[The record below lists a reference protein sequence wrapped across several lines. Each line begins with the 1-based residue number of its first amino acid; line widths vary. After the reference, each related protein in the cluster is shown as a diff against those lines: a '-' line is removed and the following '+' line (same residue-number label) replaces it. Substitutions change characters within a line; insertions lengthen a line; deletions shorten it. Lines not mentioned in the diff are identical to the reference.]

1 MYLCRIT
8 DILKM
13 DTNDN
18 YDTGY
23 HLPVLLTQSV
33 DALEINPDGCYVDL
47 TFGGGGHSRE
57 ILSRLSASGRLIGFD
72 QDEDA
77 LANIPPNEPRFQLLK
92 YNFRYLQRALRLLGI
107 RQVDGI
113 LADLGVSSF
122 QFDTAERGFSYR
134 FEAELDMRM
143 SRDGNITAQDIL
155 HTYTADQLQNMFGQ
169 LGEVRNARTLAQ
181 AIVQARQRKKIR
193 TTQEFLALLEKQII
207 GPKYKYLGQVFQ
219 ALRMEVNE
227 ELAALREMLSQ
238 TASVIKPGGLLAVIT
253 YHSLE
258 DRLVK
263 QWIKNG
269 NFDAEPDKDFYG
281 NAQVPF
287 QSTTKKPI
295 EPSAEE
301 QRQNSRAHSARLRI
315 ARRK

>member
-1 MYLCRIT
+1 MMTNEEYNT
-8 DILKM
+8 D
-13 DTNDN
+13 
-18 YDTGY
+18 Y
-23 HLPVLLTQSV
+23 HLPVLLKESV
-33 DALEINPDGCYVDL
+33 DALQINPSGVYVDL

-57 ILSRLSASGRLIGFD
+57 ILSRLNADGRLIGFD

-77 LANIPPNEPRFQLLK
+77 VANIPADEPRFQLLK
-92 YNFRYLQRALRLLGI
+92 YNFRVLQRALRLVGH

-122 QFDTAERGFSYR
+122 QFDTAHRGFSYR

-143 SRDGNITAQDIL
+143 NQENPRTAQDIL
-155 HTYTADQLQNMFGQ
+155 QTYTAEQLQTMFSQ

-181 AIVQARQRKKIR
+181 GIVQARSRKRIK
-193 TTQEFLALLEKQII
+193 TTQELLALLEKFII

-227 ELAALREMLSQ
+227 ELAALREMLQQ
-238 TASVIKPGGLLAVIT
+238 TASVIRPGGILSVIT

-263 QWIKNG
+263 NWIRNG
-269 NFDAEPDKDFYG
+269 NFDSEPDRDFYG
-281 NAQVPF
+281 NTALPF
-287 QSTTKKPI
+287 SSTIKKPI
-295 EPSAEE
+295 EPSKDE
-301 QRQNSRAHSARLRI
+301 QTTNSRAHSARLRV
-315 ARRK
+315 AVRN